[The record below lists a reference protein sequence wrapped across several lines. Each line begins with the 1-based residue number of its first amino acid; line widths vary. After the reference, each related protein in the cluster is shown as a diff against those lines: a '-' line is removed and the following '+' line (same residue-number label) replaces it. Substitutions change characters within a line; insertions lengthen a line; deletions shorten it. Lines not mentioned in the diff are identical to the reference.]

1 MIKIRMS
8 RPTPPP
14 TAPPIMAGFFD
25 SVTSVKYINKT

>member
-14 TAPPIMAGFFD
+14 TAPPIVAVVFD

>member
-8 RPTPPP
+8 RLTPPP
-14 TAPPIMAGFFD
+14 IAPPIMAEVFD

>member
-8 RPTPPP
+8 RPT
-14 TAPPIMAGFFD
+14 APPIMAEVFD

>member
-8 RPTPPP
+8 RPT
-14 TAPPIMAGFFD
+14 APPIMAVVID

>member
-1 MIKIRMS
+1 MIKIKMS

-14 TAPPIMAGFFD
+14 TAPLIMAVVFD